1 MNERQKQDGEEQWK
15 YSENDHQGEGNY
27 EKDYGNELQ
36 DVERE
41 KREYHSSYQ
50 DFDQKGRK
58 EYDELRGHEIEKLK
72 VKYRKHSHEEGSK
85 RKGERYE
92 EPEVSDYK
100 GQLDAKKGN
109 NNVT

>member
-1 MNERQKQDGEEQWK
+1 M
-15 YSENDHQGEGNY
+15 
-27 EKDYGNELQ
+27 
-36 DVERE
+36 ERE

-50 DFDQKGRK
+50 DFYQKGRK